1 MISLE
6 EENNGIKLKDPV
18 ALDSDEKEHG
28 IKGLAEEADYRIAEE
43 NGNKRP
49 MYDKGRVR
57 N

>member
-18 ALDSDEKEHG
+18 ELDSDEKKYG
-28 IKGLAEEADYRIAEE
+28 IKGMAEEAEHRIAEE

-49 MYDKGRVR
+49 MYDKERIR